1 MANNL
6 VSTDYNPLI
15 VAGNALSRSISSP
28 ELSSAGGGISRT
40 ILIARM
46 LAGGSE
52 SDVAI
57 AHLLCLPHS
66 ETFGL
71 AIFGE
76 PSGPTF
82 KTHRDDRRARFDPSD
97 AGAVGTF
104 IDWRLA
110 MGNTHVIASFD
121 PSCSRE
127 LIKAIEL
134 LNHELKLPI
143 NVIFLAARDEGS
155 PKLVDRVKQVAGKVI
170 VARPGGRSK
179 FEMTNDLEVP
189 VLPRILVENYSL
201 AQCPLRELVERLP
214 FGSRALFQSELLK
227 FSSKLEVMF
236 ND

>member
-97 AGAVGTF
+97 AGAVGT
-104 IDWRLA
+104 IGWDIVNNSALIHHQNAIGQR
-110 MGNTHVIASFD
+110 HD
-121 PSCSRE
+121 
-127 LIKAIEL
+127 LIKVFTNEQNTDTTI
-134 LNHELKLPI
+134 
-143 NVIFLAARDEGS
+143 
-155 PKLVDRVKQVAGKVI
+155 
-170 VARPGGRSK
+170 GG
-179 FEMTNDLEVP
+179 FD
-189 VLPRILVENYSL
+189 
-201 AQCPLRELVERLP
+201 
-214 FGSRALFQSELLK
+214 
-227 FSSKLEVMF
+227 
-236 ND
+236 